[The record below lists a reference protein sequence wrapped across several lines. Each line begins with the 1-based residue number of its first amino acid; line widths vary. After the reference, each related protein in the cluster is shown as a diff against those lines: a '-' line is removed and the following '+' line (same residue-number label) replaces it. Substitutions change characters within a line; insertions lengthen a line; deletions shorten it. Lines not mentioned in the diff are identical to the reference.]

1 MSSAKTPSGPS
12 SVTSGTPAYTGA
24 RIRREFL
31 EFFGGRDHSVQPSSS
46 LVPNDPSLMFVNAG
60 MVQFKDV
67 FTGKE
72 QRDYTRATTSQK
84 CLRVSGKHN
93 DLEEVGR
100 TPRHH
105 TLFEMLGNFSFGN
118 YFKEEA
124 IGYAWELVRDV
135 WKLDLD
141 RVWVTVHHTDDE
153 AWDLW
158 TRKYGV
164 PEARMQRLGDK
175 DNFWSMGD
183 VGPCGPCTEIH
194 YDLGPTMGDC
204 TKGPAGG
211 GDRYMEFW
219 NLVFMQYE
227 QFADGSRQPLAN
239 PSVDTGMGLERITSI
254 LQGVTSN
261 YDTDLIR
268 GLMDVG
274 AELAAVDVR
283 TADEE
288 RMTALRVLAD
298 HSRATAFMIADG
310 IIPSNE
316 GRGYVLRRIARRAIR
331 WGVKLGLGADPFFH
345 QVTAAVVDQMG
356 DAFPELR
363 ERASFIREVVK
374 GEEVRF
380 GETRDKGLALLDEAL
395 QGVSD
400 GVLDGDTVFKL
411 HDTYGFPSDLTSLI
425 AEEKGVRVDMAGF
438 HAAMEAQK
446 ERGRAAWK
454 GSGAAGVDELWHGLV
469 AEHPTTF
476 TGYTD
481 LEGTARVVALVHD
494 GEPVPSLPAGSEG
507 VVLLDRTP
515 FYAESGG
522 QVGDV
527 GTLTAGGVSVSVAD
541 TRKPVPDLHAHT
553 GTVSGGALSVGDT
566 VTARV
571 EGPRRDDVR
580 RNHTATHLL
589 HAALRTVLGEH
600 VQQKGSL
607 VAADRLRF
615 DFSHHKA
622 VSADEVERIE
632 DIVNREILANAAVAA
647 EVMGIDDAK
656 ARGAMSLFGEKYGD
670 EVRVITVGPFSMEL
684 CGGIHVD
691 RAGDIGLFRII
702 SEAGVSAGVRRI
714 EAVTGRGALARVR
727 ATDAA
732 MATATAALRTSPSE
746 LAEAIGRLQA
756 DNKALRKQ
764 LDDLKRQ
771 QALSAADGLVSQ
783 AREIGGV
790 KVLAAVSDTPKGL
803 RDQADKL
810 RDQLGSGVIVLAAAS
825 GKKATL
831 LVAVTRD
838 LAGKRVH
845 AGNLVREL
853 AAVVG
858 GRGGGRPDFAQAG
871 GSEPDKVGDVVPAAY
886 AALEALLG

>member
-1 MSSAKTPSGPS
+1 VSSSPPH
-12 SVTSGTPAYTGA
+12 TGS

-31 EFFGGRDHSVQPSSS
+31 DYFGSRGHSVQPSSS

-72 QRDYTRATTSQK
+72 SRDYNRATTSQK

-105 TLFEMLGNFSFGN
+105 TLFEMLGNFSFGD

-124 IGYAWELVRDV
+124 IGYAWELVKDV
-135 WKLDLD
+135 WKLDLE
-141 RVWVTVHHTDDE
+141 RVWVTVHHSDDE
-153 AWDLW
+153 AYDIW
-158 TRKYGV
+158 TRKFGV

-183 VGPCGPCTEIH
+183 TGPCGPCTEIH
-194 YDLGPTMGDC
+194 YDLGPSMGSC
-204 TKGPAGG
+204 TKGPAGES
-211 GDRYMEFW
+211 DRYMEFW

-268 GLMDVG
+268 GLMAVG
-274 AELAAVDVR
+274 ADLASVDMSK
-283 TADEE
+283 ADEE

-331 WGVKLGLGADPFFH
+331 WGVKLGLGADPFFYN
-345 QVTAAVVDQMG
+345 VTAAVVDQMG
-356 DAFPELR
+356 EAFPELK
-363 ERASFIREVVK
+363 ERASFIHEVVK

-395 QGVSD
+395 SGVSD

-411 HDTYGFPSDLTSLI
+411 HDTYGFPSDLTALI
-425 AEEKGVRVDMAGF
+425 AEEKGVKVDMVGF
-438 HAAMEAQK
+438 HSAMQAQK

-454 GSGAAGVDELWHGLV
+454 GSGAAGVDKLWHSLV
-469 AEHPTTF
+469 ADHPSTF
-476 TGYTD
+476 TGYTQLD
-481 LEGTARVVALVHD
+481 DAAKVVAIIQD
-494 GEPVPSLPAGSEG
+494 GAQVDVLEDGSAG

-515 FYAESGG
+515 FYGESGG
-522 QVGDV
+522 QVGDI
-527 GTLTAGGVSVSVAD
+527 GTLSTSGATFSVTD
-541 TRKPVPDLHAHT
+541 TRKPVADLHAHH
-553 GTVSGGALSVGDT
+553 GSVQGGAIRVGDA
-566 VTARV
+566 VQARV
-571 EGPRRDDVR
+571 EGVRRDDIR

-589 HAALRTVLGEH
+589 HAALRAVLGDH
-600 VQQKGSL
+600 VQQKGSM
-607 VAADRLRF
+607 VAGDRLRF

-622 VSADEVERIE
+622 MTADEVERIE
-632 DIVNREILANAAVAA
+632 DLVNREILANAAVSA
-647 EVMGIDDAK
+647 EVMSIDAAK
-656 ARGAMSLFGEKYGD
+656 DRGAMSLFGEKYGD

-684 CGGIHVD
+684 CGGTHVD
-691 RAGDIGLFRII
+691 RAGDIGLFRLV
-702 SEAGVSAGVRRI
+702 SESGVSAGVRRI

-727 ATDAA
+727 ANDAA
-732 MATATAALRTSPSE
+732 LATATAALRTTPDA
-746 LAEAIGRLQA
+746 LAEAIAKLQA

-764 LDDLKRQ
+764 LEDVKKA
-771 QALSAADGLVSQ
+771 QALSAADNLLSS
-783 AREIGGV
+783 ARDIGGV
-790 KVLAAVSDTPKGL
+790 KVLAAVSDSPKGL

-810 RDQLGSGVIVLAAAS
+810 RDQLGTGVVILAAAA

-831 LVAVTRD
+831 LVAVTKD
-838 LAGKRVH
+838 IAGKKVH

-871 GSEPDKVGDVVPAAY
+871 GSQPDKVGEVVPAAY
-886 AALEALLG
+886 AALEKLLG

>member
-1 MSSAKTPSGPS
+1 MSTPP
-12 SVTSGTPAYTGA
+12 TGNQ
-24 RIRREFL
+24 IRREFL
-31 EFFGGRDHSVQPSSS
+31 DFFGSRGHSVQPSSS

-72 QRDYTRATTSQK
+72 QRDYNRATTSQK

-105 TLFEMLGNFSFGN
+105 TLFEMLGNFSFGD

-124 IGYAWELVRDV
+124 IGYAWELVKDV
-135 WKLDLD
+135 WKLDLE
-141 RVWVTVHHTDDE
+141 RVWVTVHHSDDE

-158 TRKYGV
+158 TRKFGV

-183 VGPCGPCTEIH
+183 TGPCGPCTEIH
-194 YDLGPTMGDC
+194 YDLGPSMGDC
-204 TKGPAGG
+204 TKGPAGES
-211 GDRYMEFW
+211 DRYMEFW

-239 PSVDTGMGLERITSI
+239 PSVDTGMGLERITGI

-268 GLMDVG
+268 GLMTVG
-274 AELAAVDVR
+274 AELAKVDMGK
-283 TADEE
+283 ADEE
-288 RMTALRVLAD
+288 TMTALRVLAD

-331 WGVKLGLGADPFFH
+331 WGVKVGLDAEPFFH
-345 QVTAAVVDQMG
+345 HVTAAVVDQMG
-356 DAFPELR
+356 GAFPELKER
-363 ERASFIREVVK
+363 EQFIREVVK

-395 QGVSD
+395 AKVDG
-400 GVLDGDTVFKL
+400 GVLDGTTVFKL
-411 HDTYGFPSDLTSLI
+411 HDTYGFPSDLTALI
-425 AEEKGVRVDMAGF
+425 AGEKGVKVDMVGF
-438 HAAMEAQK
+438 GVEMEAQR

-454 GSGAAGVDELWHGLV
+454 GSGAAGVDKLWHDIV
-469 AEHPTTF
+469 ADHPSEF
-476 TGYTD
+476 TGYTA
-481 LEGTARVVALVHD
+481 LEGEGKVVAIVQD
-494 GEPVPSLPAGSEG
+494 GVQVNVLEDGEG
-507 VVLLDRTP
+507 VVFLDRTP
-515 FYAESGG
+515 FYGESGG
-522 QVGDV
+522 QVGDE
-527 GTLTAGGVSVSVAD
+527 GTLSADDATFTVTD
-541 TRKPVPDLHAHT
+541 TRKPVANLHAHH
-553 GTVSGGALSVGDT
+553 GAVSGVLRVGDM
-566 VTARV
+566 VQASV
-571 EGPRRDDVR
+571 QGPRRDDIR

-589 HAALRTVLGEH
+589 HSALREVLGEH

-607 VAADRLRF
+607 VAGERLRF

-622 VSADEVERIE
+622 VSESEVEAIE
-632 DIVNREILANAAVAA
+632 DLVNREILANADVAA
-647 EVMGIDDAK
+647 EVMDIDSAK
-656 ARGAMSLFGEKYGD
+656 ARGATSLFGEKYGD

-684 CGGIHVD
+684 CGGTHVD
-691 RAGDIGLFRII
+691 RAGDIGLFRLV
-702 SEAGVSAGVRRI
+702 SESGVSAGVRRI
-714 EAVTGRGALARVR
+714 EAVTGRGAIARVR
-727 ATDAA
+727 AHDAA
-732 MATATAALRTSPSE
+732 LATATTALRTTPEE
-746 LAEAIGRLQA
+746 LASAIAKLQA

-764 LDDLKRQ
+764 LDDLKRA
-771 QALSAADGLVSQ
+771 QALSSADDLLSK
-783 AREIGGV
+783 ARDIGGV
-790 KVLAAVSDTPKGL
+790 KVLAAVSDSPKGL

-810 RDQLGSGVIVLAAAS
+810 RDQLGSGVVVLAAAA

-831 LVAVTRD
+831 LVAVTKD
-838 LAGKRVH
+838 IAGKRVH

-871 GSEPDKVGDVVPAAY
+871 GSQPDKVGEVVPAAY
-886 AALEALLG
+886 AALEGMLG

>member
-1 MSSAKTPSGPS
+1 VSSSPTH
-12 SVTSGTPAYTGA
+12 TGA

-31 EFFGGRDHSVQPSSS
+31 DYFSSQGHSAQPSSS
-46 LVPNDPSLMFVNAG
+46 LVPNDPTLMFVNAG
-60 MVQFKDV
+60 MVQFKDL

-72 QRDYTRATTSQK
+72 KRGYNRATTSQK

-105 TLFEMLGNFSFGN
+105 TLFEMLGNFSFGD

-124 IGYAWELVRDV
+124 IGYAWTLIKDV
-135 WKLDLD
+135 WKLDLE
-141 RVWVTVHHTDDE
+141 RVWVTVHHSDDE

-158 TRKYGV
+158 TKKFGV

-183 VGPCGPCTEIH
+183 TGPCGPCTEIH
-194 YDLGPTMGDC
+194 YDLGPSMGDC
-204 TKGPAGG
+204 LKGPAGES
-211 GDRYMEFW
+211 DRYMEFW

-261 YDTDLIR
+261 YDTDLIQ
-268 GLMDVG
+268 GLMAVG
-274 AELAAVDVR
+274 AEQAKVDMK

-331 WGVKLGLGADPFFH
+331 WGVKLGLGAEPFFH
-345 QVTAAVVDQMG
+345 HVTSAVVDQMG
-356 DAFPELR
+356 EAFPELR
-363 ERASFIREVVK
+363 EREAFIREVVK

-395 QGVSD
+395 AKVS
-400 GVLDGDTVFKL
+400 GGTLDGETVFKL
-411 HDTYGFPSDLTSLI
+411 HDTFGFPSDLTSLI
-425 AEEKGVRVDMAGF
+425 AEEKGVQVDMVGF
-438 HAAMEAQK
+438 HAAMEEQK
-446 ERGRAAWK
+446 QRGRAAWK
-454 GSGAAGVDELWHGLV
+454 GSGSAGVDTLWHSLL
-469 AEHPTTF
+469 AEHPTEF

-481 LEGTARVVALVHD
+481 LDDAAHIVALVHD
-494 GEPVPSLPAGSEG
+494 GAQVDVLPDGAEG

-522 QVGDV
+522 QVGDT
-527 GTLTAGGVSVSVAD
+527 GTLTAGGTTFSVSD
-541 TRKPVPDLHAHT
+541 TQKPVPGLHAHH
-553 GTVSGGALSVGDT
+553 GRAGGGGLRVGDA
-566 VTARV
+566 VQASV
-571 EGPRRDDVR
+571 HAVRRDDIR
-580 RNHTATHLL
+580 RNHSATHLL
-589 HAALRTVLGEH
+589 HSALREVLGDH
-600 VQQKGSL
+600 VQQRGSL
-607 VAADRLRF
+607 VAGARLRF
-615 DFSHHKA
+615 DFSHHKS
-622 VSADEVERIE
+622 VSDEELLRIE
-632 DIVNREILANAAVAA
+632 DIVNREVLTNVGVLTEIMA
-647 EVMGIDDAK
+647 IDDAK
-656 ARGAMSLFGEKYGD
+656 AMGAMSLFGEKYG
-670 EVRVITVGPFSMEL
+670 EVVRVVTIGPSSIEL
-684 CGGIHVD
+684 CGGTHVV
-691 RAGDIGLFRII
+691 RAGDIGLVRIT
-702 SEAGVSAGVRRI
+702 SESGVSAGVRRI
-714 EAVTGRGALARVR
+714 EAVTGRGSLARVR
-727 ATDAA
+727 SNDAA
-732 MATATAALRTSPSE
+732 LAEASSTLKSTPSE
-746 LAEAIGRLQA
+746 LAGAIAKLQA

-764 LDDLKRQ
+764 LEDMKKA
-771 QALSAADGLVSQ
+771 QALAAADNLTSG

-790 KVLAAVSDTPKGL
+790 KVIAAVSDNPKGL

-810 RDQLGSGVIVLAAAS
+810 RDQLGSGVIVLAAAA
-825 GKKATL
+825 GKKAIL
-831 LVAVTRD
+831 LVAVTKD
-838 LAGKRVH
+838 LAGKKVH

-871 GSEPDKVGDVVPAAY
+871 GSEPEKVGDVVPAAL
-886 AALEALLG
+886 AALEKLLG

>member
-1 MSSAKTPSGPS
+1 MSSSPHR
-12 SVTSGTPAYTGA
+12 TGA
-24 RIRREFL
+24 QIRREFL
-31 EFFGGRDHSVQPSSS
+31 DFFGARAHSVQPSSS
-46 LVPNDPSLMFVNAG
+46 LVPNDPTLMFVNAG

-72 QRDYTRATTSQK
+72 QRDYKRATTSQK

-105 TLFEMLGNFSFGN
+105 TLFEMLGNFSFGD

-124 IGYAWELVRDV
+124 IGYAWTLVKDV

-141 RVWVTVHHTDDE
+141 KVWVTVHHSDDE

-158 TRKYGV
+158 TRKFGV

-183 VGPCGPCTEIH
+183 TGPCGPCTEIH
-194 YDLGPTMGDC
+194 YDLGPSMGDC
-204 TKGPAGG
+204 LKGPAGES
-211 GDRYMEFW
+211 DRYMEFW

-239 PSVDTGMGLERITSI
+239 PSVDTGMGLERITGI
-254 LQGVTSN
+254 LQGVTTN
-261 YDTDLIR
+261 YETDLIE
-268 GLMDVG
+268 GLMAVG
-274 AELAAVDVR
+274 AEQAKIDMK

-331 WGVKLGLGADPFFH
+331 WGVKLGLGANPFFH
-345 QVTAAVVDQMG
+345 HVTSAVVDQMG
-356 DAFPELR
+356 EAFPELR
-363 ERASFIREVVK
+363 EREAFIREVVK

-395 QGVSD
+395 AKVSD
-400 GVLDGDTVFKL
+400 GTLDGTTVFKL
-411 HDTYGFPSDLTSLI
+411 HDTFGFPSDLTALI
-425 AEEKGVRVDMAGF
+425 ANEKGIKVDMAGF
-438 HAAMEAQK
+438 SEEMEAQR

-454 GSGAAGVDELWHGLV
+454 GSGSAGVDRLWHSLL
-469 AEHPTTF
+469 AEHPTAF

-481 LEGTARVVALVHD
+481 LDDAARVVALVHD
-494 GEPVPSLPAGSEG
+494 GAKVDTLPDGAEG
-507 VVLLDRTP
+507 VVILDRTP
-515 FYAESGG
+515 FYGESGG
-522 QVGDV
+522 QVGDT
-527 GTLTAGGVSVSVAD
+527 GTLTAGGVSFAVSD
-541 TRKPVPDLHAHT
+541 TRKPVPGLHAHH
-553 GTVSGGALSVGDT
+553 GSARGGALRVGDK
-566 VTARV
+566 VQASV
-571 EGPRRDDVR
+571 HAVR
-580 RNHTATHLL
+580 RNDIRRNHSATHLL
-589 HAALRTVLGEH
+589 HSALREVLGDH
-600 VQQKGSL
+600 VQQRGSL
-607 VAADRLRF
+607 VAGARLRF

-622 VSADEVERIE
+622 VSDAELLRIE
-632 DIVNREILANAAVAA
+632 DIINREVLTNIGVLTEIMA
-647 EVMGIDDAK
+647 IDDAK
-656 ARGAMSLFGEKYGD
+656 AMGAMSLFGEKYG
-670 EVRVITVGPFSMEL
+670 EVVRVVTIGPSSIEL
-684 CGGIHVD
+684 CGGTHVV
-691 RAGDIGLFRII
+691 RAGDIGLVRIT
-702 SEAGVSAGVRRI
+702 SESGVSAGVRRI
-714 EAVTGRGALARVR
+714 EAVTGRGSLARVR
-727 ATDAA
+727 AHDAA
-732 MATATAALRTSPSE
+732 LSEASSTLKSSPAE
-746 LAEAIGRLQA
+746 LAGAIAKLQA

-764 LDDLKRQ
+764 LEDMKRA
-771 QALSAADGLVSQ
+771 QALAAADNLSSG

-790 KVLAAVSDTPKGL
+790 KVIAAVSDSPKGL

-810 RDQLGSGVIVLAAAS
+810 RDELGSGVIVLAAAA
-825 GKKATL
+825 GKKAIL
-831 LVAVTRD
+831 LVAVTKD
-838 LAGKRVH
+838 LAGKKVH

-871 GSEPDKVGDVVPAAY
+871 GSQPDKVGDVVPAAY

>member
-1 MSSAKTPSGPS
+1 MSSS
-12 SVTSGTPAYTGA
+12 SRTGA
-24 RIRREFL
+24 QIRREFL
-31 EFFGGRDHSVQPSSS
+31 DFFGSRGHSVQPSSS
-46 LVPNDPSLMFVNAG
+46 LVPNDPTLMFVNAG

-72 QRDYTRATTSQK
+72 ERDYNRATTSQK

-105 TLFEMLGNFSFGN
+105 TLFEMLGNFSFGD

-124 IGYAWELVRDV
+124 IGFAWELVRDV

-141 RVWVTVHHTDDE
+141 RVWVTVHHSDDE

-183 VGPCGPCTEIH
+183 TGPCGPCTEIH

-211 GDRYMEFW
+211 SDRYMEFW

-227 QFADGSRQPLAN
+227 QFADGSRVSLKN

-268 GLMDVG
+268 GLMSVG
-274 AELAAVDVR
+274 ADLASVDMAK
-283 TADEE
+283 ADEE

-331 WGVKLGLGADPFFH
+331 WGVKLGLGDSPFFH
-345 QVTAAVVDQMG
+345 NVTAAVVDQMG
-356 DAFPELR
+356 EAFPELR
-363 ERASFIREVVK
+363 ERESFIREVVK

-395 QGVSD
+395 ANVQN
-400 GVLDGDTVFKL
+400 GVLDGETVFKL
-411 HDTYGFPSDLTSLI
+411 HDTFGFPSDLTALI
-425 AEEKGVRVDMAGF
+425 AEEKGVKVDMMGF
-438 HAAMEAQK
+438 AEEMEAQRQ
-446 ERGRAAWK
+446 RGRAAWK
-454 GSGAAGVDELWHGLV
+454 GSGSAGVDKLWHSLV
-469 AEHPTTF
+469 SDHPSAF
-476 TGYTD
+476 TGYTQLD
-481 LEGTARVVALVHD
+481 DEARVVALV
-494 GEPVPSLPAGSEG
+494 SEG
-507 VVLLDRTP
+507 EQVEALADGAEGIALLDRTP

-527 GTLTAGGVSVSVAD
+527 GSLSAGSVVATVSD
-541 TRKPVPDLHAHT
+541 TQKPVAGLHAHHV
-553 GTVSGGALSVGDT
+553 TVSGGALRVGDT
-566 VTARV
+566 VAARV

-589 HAALRTVLGEH
+589 HAALREVLGDH

-622 VSADEVERIE
+622 VSADELTRIE
-632 DIVNREILANAAVAA
+632 DIVNREILANSAVSS

-684 CGGIHVD
+684 CGGTHVD
-691 RAGDIGLFRII
+691 RAGDIGLFRFV
-702 SEAGVSAGVRRI
+702 SESGVSAGVRRV
-714 EAVTGRGALARVR
+714 EAVTGRGSLARVR
-727 ATDAA
+727 ENDAA
-732 MATATAALRTSPSE
+732 LDIATAALRTTPSE
-746 LAEAIGRLQA
+746 LADAIGKLQA

-764 LDDLKRQ
+764 LEDIKRQ
-771 QALSAADGLVSQ
+771 QALSAADNLIDS

-790 KVLAAVSDTPKGL
+790 KVLAAVSESPKGL

-810 RDQLGSGVIVLAAAS
+810 RDQIGSGVVVLAAAA
-825 GKKATL
+825 GNKATL
-831 LVAVTRD
+831 LVAVTKD

-845 AGNLVREL
+845 AGNLVRDL

-871 GSEPDKVGDVVPAAY
+871 GSEPDKVGEVVPAAY
-886 AALEALLG
+886 AALEKLLG